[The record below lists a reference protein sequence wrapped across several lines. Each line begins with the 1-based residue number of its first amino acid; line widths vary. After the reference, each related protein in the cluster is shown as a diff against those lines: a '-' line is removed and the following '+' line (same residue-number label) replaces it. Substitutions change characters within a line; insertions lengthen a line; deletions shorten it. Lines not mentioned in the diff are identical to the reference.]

1 MEGAAGPHSLE
12 VVAGPA
18 RGSRIDISSAPLTIG
33 RGEQG
38 DGRLHGDPELSRRHA
53 QVRVLPGHGLLIED
67 LGSSNGTFV
76 NGRRI
81 PAPTVLRA
89 GDEIELGG
97 TKLRVAGDEAP
108 SAPAAAPP
116 RGQAQAP
123 PAQAQ
128 APPAQAQAPP
138 AQAQAPPAQAP
149 APAARPQPPPP
160 PARRPAL
167 RVVAGWAPGTII
179 PIGDGPIV
187 LGKRAEGAAALGS
200 DRAIADEHA
209 RLSPLADGRVLLEDL
224 GSEAGTLVN
233 GHPIPAP
240 TVVGP
245 GERFVLGGS
254 TLEVVFAAAD
264 AGMRLAGEAPAL
276 GGVQR
281 LPAGALGWGIGVNLL
296 VRTLAIEVF
305 DVDGD
310 IPALRLVSVL
320 GTAILPISANAYG
333 FYKIFRRPDHRSIKR
348 YLAPTF
354 GMPIIFLVV
363 NLLRLDDYG
372 VKEIVTTIL
381 VTIVPITICAVLMM
395 RLRARVAR
403 ERVESVRRGGA
414 GR

>member
-1 MEGAAGPHSLE
+1 M
-12 VVAGPA
+12 
-18 RGSRIDISSAPLTIG
+18 
-33 RGEQG
+33 
-38 DGRLHGDPELSRRHA
+38 
-53 QVRVLPGHGLLIED
+53 
-67 LGSSNGTFV
+67 
-76 NGRRI
+76 
-81 PAPTVLRA
+81 
-89 GDEIELGG
+89 
-97 TKLRVAGDEAP
+97 
-108 SAPAAAPP
+108 
-116 RGQAQAP
+116 
-123 PAQAQ
+123 
-128 APPAQAQAPP
+128 
-138 AQAQAPPAQAP
+138 
-149 APAARPQPPPP
+149 
-160 PARRPAL
+160 
-167 RVVAGWAPGTII
+167 VAGWAPGTII

-281 LPAGALGWGIGVNLL
+281 LPAGLFALIGMRAPVQRDDVLRTFLLALGWGIGVNLL

-305 DVDGD
+305 DVDDD

-395 RLRARVAR
+395 RLRARSAR
-403 ERVESVRRGGA
+403 ERGESVRRGGA